1 MEQPALGFAVL
12 ALGAVLGCVE
22 IPASA
27 PPSLLMTPAGHAN
40 GDSRPVDIH
49 PPVTLAYDYE
59 QAIVRL
65 VVDVSPTA
73 TQACTGTLIAED
85 LVVTA
90 HHCVTRHDTSEPWPG
105 RPLREDVSPKAV
117 SVEFGTTA
125 MPWAEVKV
133 TAIVTPDCGYDAEDA
148 RADGGDVAVLVLSR
162 KLVGVPT
169 ISPSAEPPRLND
181 QLGARGYGVC
191 TGERWRG
198 VQLEDRHGGTIDF
211 EDRGRIWGVAE
222 ICPGDSGGPVF
233 VIVDPNNRKSDRLVG
248 VVSTSVMDRAH
259 AMGFT
264 SMTRIDAWPQ
274 LLSAA
279 HEIARGATSSELPPY
294 RSCAPQISTQ
304 AAQAK
309 PKGNKTR

>member
-27 PPSLLMTPAGHAN
+27 PPSLVMTPAGHAN
-40 GDSRPVDIH
+40 GDSRPVDIR
-49 PPVTLAYDYE
+49 PPVVSPTNYE

-73 TQACTGTLIAED
+73 TKACTGTLIAED

-90 HHCVTRHDTSEPWPG
+90 HHCVTRYDASD
-105 RPLREDVSPKAV
+105 RPLREDVAAEAV

-148 RADGGDVAVLVLSR
+148 RADGGDIAILVLSR

-169 ISPSAEPPRLND
+169 ITPSAEPPRVYEHI
-181 QLGARGYGVC
+181 GAWGYGVC
-191 TGERWRG
+191 AGQRWRG
-198 VQLEDRHGGTIDF
+198 VQLEERHGGTVEF
-211 EDRGRIWGVAE
+211 EDRDADLGCGRRDLSRRFRRPGVRR
-222 ICPGDSGGPVF
+222 PD
-233 VIVDPNNRKSDRLVG
+233 
-248 VVSTSVMDRAH
+248 
-259 AMGFT
+259 
-264 SMTRIDAWPQ
+264 
-274 LLSAA
+274 
-279 HEIARGATSSELPPY
+279 
-294 RSCAPQISTQ
+294 
-304 AAQAK
+304 
-309 PKGNKTR
+309 